1 MRTLITKEDWNE
13 IKRALA
19 KAQVGYTVSFDAH
32 HSTTEKIIEINP
44 FGIYDYFKEGDKN
57 EEN

>member
-32 HSTTEKIIEINP
+32 RNTTEKIIEINP
-44 FGIYDYFKEGDKN
+44 FGIYDYYKEGDKN